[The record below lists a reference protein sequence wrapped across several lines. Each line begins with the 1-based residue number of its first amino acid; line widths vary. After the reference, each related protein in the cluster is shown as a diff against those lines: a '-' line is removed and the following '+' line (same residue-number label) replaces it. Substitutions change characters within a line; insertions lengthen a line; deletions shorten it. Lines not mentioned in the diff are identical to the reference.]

1 MITKTTN
8 YRVIWSVYGQ
18 VGATNIFLWN
28 RWREETEGQL
38 ANPCWSV
45 WLSNRVVSYSILSH
59 ILQIHFGFYKHY
71 CFLNMCTLQ
80 EKLLFCTLTLGGW
93 WRWALVSPGAV
104 APSRV
109 VGVSASVNLPLHH
122 KVQKFSSG
130 TGSPGWSRKKGCKT
144 VVMWLTLLAQF
155 APTMSSFTGC

>member
-104 APSRV
+104 APAGRSVCLPQLIFPCTIKSR
-109 VGVSASVNLPLHH
+109 
-122 KVQKFSSG
+122 SS
-130 TGSPGWSRKKGCKT
+130 
-144 VVMWLTLLAQF
+144 LLAL
-155 APTMSSFTGC
+155 AHPGGPGKRAVKRLWCG